1 VNCRVQRCLASQHGE
16 KQERWRDVGES
27 DMRGHITEWRRFW
40 SRPVPGSHKELICL
54 ALPIRV
60 QPYCRSGE
68 RQHEDR
74 SRFSWRLR
82 AGQFTN
88 QDLNHFPTLIFGLYC
103 AFWQEKR
110 IIGIEPWREHNGTI
124 FRGKYGTPRLTM
136 LRQCEIGFAF
146 HLVNVEQS
154 GSPTDAT
161 GESFC

>member
-1 VNCRVQRCLASQHGE
+1 MVRNRDDGETLESPICGGILQNGVAFGADRVLDLITIRYVWHSLFGFSHIVGQVKGSMKTDQDFHGDCGLVNS
-16 KQERWRDVGES
+16 
-27 DMRGHITEWRRFW
+27 
-40 SRPVPGSHKELICL
+40 
-54 ALPIRV
+54 PIKI
-60 QPYCRSGE
+60 
-68 RQHEDR
+68 
-74 SRFSWRLR
+74 
-82 AGQFTN
+82 
-88 QDLNHFPTLIFGLYC
+88 HFPTLIFGLYC